1 MIFPAE
7 EYDVEAS
14 LHIIKHHPTNTPST
28 RSMERRG
35 ATLSLSNFKF
45 EFNVLNVCKAGR
57 DESIPL
63 SML

>member
-1 MIFPAE
+1 MTFPVE
-7 EYDVEAS
+7 EYDLEAS
-14 LHIIKHHPTNTPST
+14 LHVIKHHPTNTPST
-28 RSMERRG
+28 HSMERRG

-57 DESIPL
+57 AEAIPS

>member
-1 MIFPAE
+1 MMQE
-7 EYDVEAS
+7 HRSNV
-14 LHIIKHHPTNTPST
+14 IKRQPTNTPNT

-57 DESIPL
+57 AEAMPS